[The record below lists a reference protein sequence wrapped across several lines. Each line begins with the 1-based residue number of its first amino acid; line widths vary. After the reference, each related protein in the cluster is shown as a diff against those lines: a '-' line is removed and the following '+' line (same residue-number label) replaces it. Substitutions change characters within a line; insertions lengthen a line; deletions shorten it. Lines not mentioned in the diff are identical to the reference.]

1 MKKGGIMKRYLLN
14 LLIIVGIFI
23 IACGNEPYPDYYEGT
38 PEDIEAIESLLDANP
53 ILLVT
58 DDMFDPTYIPLAM
71 GEVLFIEADLYMRDD
86 TFMIK
91 QHVDSC
97 ATELPQRD
105 STLDFWFAKDTT
117 CTVYIYDTFAV
128 RSLIH
133 ADLKYTA
140 YYDSAEVDPITGDTI
155 WCIGTVDTNSTP
167 YYDTVDVIGNG
178 RRLIFFEPRR
188 DTTPTVDQ
196 ETGDTTYALIEP
208 LDWELKRLAY
218 GTYSFPAPGTEIP
231 DIDEIVLI
239 HSNGAEDTIITASYD
254 TLDTGHC
261 MNRFRGLDSL
271 LEFEDGE
278 TLSVIITLDPLSNV
292 DASDCEFFASCG
304 GERVNLGV
312 TINEFVISG
321 QGITN
326 LYFEVVANDVYYYG
340 FPEKDYKAL
349 VWLIPVR
356 IGGVQ

>member
-38 PEDIEAIESLLDANP
+38 PEDIEAIESLFDDNP

-71 GEVLFIEADLYMRDD
+71 GEVSFIEADLYMRDD

-140 YYDSAEVDPITGDTI
+140 YYDTFEVDPISGDTARR
-155 WCIGTVDTNSTP
+155 IGTVDTNSTP

-178 RRLIFFEPRR
+178 RRLIFFDR
-188 DTTPTVDQ
+188 DDN
-196 ETGDTTYALIEP
+196 GA
-208 LDWELKRLAY
+208 WELKRLAY

-254 TLDTGHC
+254 ESYTGHC

-278 TLSVIITLDPLSNV
+278 TLSVLITLDLFSSLA
-292 DASDCEFFASCG
+292 ASDCEFFASCG

>member
-38 PEDIEAIESLLDANP
+38 PEDIEAIESLFDDNP

-71 GEVLFIEADLYMRDD
+71 GAVSFIEADLYMRDD

-140 YYDSAEVDPITGDTI
+140 YYDFFEVDPITGDTA
-155 WCIGTVDTNSTP
+155 WRIGTVDTNSTP

-178 RRLIFFEPRR
+178 RRLIFFDR
-188 DTTPTVDQ
+188 DDN
-196 ETGDTTYALIEP
+196 GA
-208 LDWELKRLAY
+208 WELKRLAY

-254 TLDTGHC
+254 TLYTGHC

-278 TLSVIITLDPLSNV
+278 TLSVIITLDLLSNV

-349 VWLIPVR
+349 VWFIPVR

>member
-1 MKKGGIMKRYLLN
+1 VEVLGLYTTHIQYKIQEDNNEERRN
-14 LLIIVGIFI
+14 NDLLIIVGIFI
-23 IACGNEPYPDYYEGT
+23 IACGNEPYPDDYEGT

-239 HSNGAEDTIITASYD
+239 HSNGAEDTI
-254 TLDTGHC
+254 
-261 MNRFRGLDSL
+261 N
-271 LEFEDGE
+271 
-278 TLSVIITLDPLSNV
+278 
-292 DASDCEFFASCG
+292 CEFFASCG

>member
-14 LLIIVGIFI
+14 LLIIVGIFF

-38 PEDIEAIESLLDANP
+38 PEDIEAIESLLDDNP

-58 DDMFDPTYIPLAM
+58 DDMFDPTYIPLDM
-71 GEVLFIEADLYMRDD
+71 GGVQFFEADSYMRDD

-91 QHVDSC
+91 QHLDSC

-128 RSLIH
+128 LSHMH
-133 ADLKYTA
+133 ADSQYTA
-140 YYDSAEVDPITGDTI
+140 YYDSVHEVDPVT
-155 WCIGTVDTNSTP
+155 
-167 YYDTVDVIGNG
+167 YDTTWRIGRTVIDTTKYYSTLDIVGDG
-178 RRLIFFEPRR
+178 RRLVFFDR
-188 DTTPTVDQ
+188 DDN
-196 ETGDTTYALIEP
+196 G
-208 LDWELKRLAY
+208 DWELKRLAY

-239 HSNGAEDTIITASYD
+239 HSNGAEDTIIVASYD
-254 TLDTGHC
+254 TLYTGHC

-278 TLSVIITLDPLSNV
+278 TLGVLITLDPFSNLAV
-292 DASDCEFFASCG
+292 GDCEFFASCG

-312 TINEFVISG
+312 TNNEFVISG

-326 LYFEVVANDVYYYG
+326 IYFEVVANDAYYYV

>member
-38 PEDIEAIESLLDANP
+38 PEDIEAIESLLDDNQ

-58 DDMFDPTYIPLAM
+58 GDMFVSTYIPLAM
-71 GEVLFIEADLYMRDD
+71 GEVLFIGADLYMRDD

-133 ADLKYTA
+133 ADVKYTA
-140 YYDSAEVDPITGDTI
+140 YYDSAVVDPETGDTT

-178 RRLIFFEPRR
+178 RRLIFVDR
-188 DTTPTVDQ
+188 DDN
-196 ETGDTTYALIEP
+196 G
-208 LDWELKRLAY
+208 DWELQRLSY
-218 GTYSFPAPGTEIP
+218 GIYSFPAPGTEIP
-231 DIDEIVLI
+231 DIYQIVLT
-239 HSNGAEDTIITASYD
+239 HTATLSADTIKASSYD
-254 TLDTGHC
+254 TLYTGHC
-261 MNRFRGLDSL
+261 MNRFRAIDSL
-271 LEFEDGE
+271 LEFENGE
-278 TLSVIITLDPLSNV
+278 TLSVIITLDPSSNV
-292 DASDCEFFASCG
+292 TASNCEFFASCG
-304 GERVNLGV
+304 GERVNLGFN
-312 TINEFVISG
+312 NELVISG

-326 LYFEVVANDVYYYG
+326 LYFEVVVNDVYYYA
-340 FPEKDYKAL
+340 FPEKDYEAL
-349 VWLIPVR
+349 VWFIPIT